1 MDGTTDKSRTR
12 ATSRRSLRWR
22 GLAVLA
28 VGIAGT
34 WATGILV
41 LDRHVR
47 EHDRQHLQREVQLVR
62 LGIARRAQST
72 RQELLGAAAGLVA
85 SPSLRQA
92 VAQRDRPRVAEILAW
107 QTQHGWAFVLITDYL
122 GRVLAAAGT
131 PPAERDVL
139 ASPAVGAA
147 IAGEAGDAFWEVG
160 ERVFHVRLEP
170 IQEEGEVLGALAL
183 GRSLDTG
190 FLGVLRGGTQ
200 PHLSLRVA
208 DRQVAA
214 TAPLEARDTVASV
227 SLGDTADGRPVALDL
242 LPGSPTEDTSIPWKV
257 LTASA
262 GLWLLGSTVLGG
274 MLLRAHGDSLRG
286 LARAAERMADGD
298 LETPVT
304 TVAFEESGVIGDSL
318 EDLRSRLRRRVE
330 DAEGRCR
337 ELTGALELERCIG
350 EQAEQRLGKAE
361 ATLREQIGSREM
373 LHELKT
379 PVATVNAT
387 MAGIRHGL
395 AEWTGSL
402 QALDLASFEP
412 DEARLFFAALEEM
425 EVRAPLGPLPPAVQ
439 GTLAD
444 ELARAGVRDPEGAA
458 RVLVR
463 SGLASRAVRLLPLLR
478 RRDGAA
484 VLSAL
489 KAFGRLQVHLSSGL
503 KAAEMLCRMGTS
515 LGRLQG
521 RRDELDL
528 RDGLADALA
537 LLDHELRG
545 RVEVHDDLPVL
556 PPVRGDAAQLC
567 QVWTNLI
574 HNAVQAMGDGGGR
587 LLLDA
592 REEGGW
598 LRVGVTDSGPGVD
611 PVVRGRIFE
620 PHVSTKSPGEGT
632 GIGLSLVRRIVESHG
647 GRIAVHS
654 IPGRTR
660 FEVSLPVSGR
670 RAAAATA

>member
-1 MDGTTDKSRTR
+1 MDGTTDSNRTP
-12 ATSRRSLRWR
+12 APSRRSLRRR

-28 VGIAGT
+28 LGIAGT

-47 EHDRQHLQREVQLVR
+47 EHDRRHLQREVQQVR
-62 LGIARRAQST
+62 LGVARRVQST
-72 RQELLGAAAGLVA
+72 REELLQAASGLVA
-85 SPSLRQA
+85 SRSLRAA
-92 VAQRDRPRVAEILAW
+92 VGDRDLARMAEILGW

-122 GRVLAAAGT
+122 GRVLSAAGA

-147 IAGEAGDAFWEVG
+147 IAGEAGDAFWEMG
-160 ERVFHVRLEP
+160 DGVFHVRLEP
-170 IQEEGEVLGALAL
+170 MFERGEILGVLVLGRALDPA
-183 GRSLDTG
+183 
-190 FLGVLRGGTQ
+190 FLGVLRGGTH
-200 PHLSLRVA
+200 PHLSLRVG
-208 DRQVAA
+208 DHPVAA
-214 TAPLEARDTVASV
+214 TAPLEAGEAVASV
-227 SLGDTADGRPVALDL
+227 SLGDTVDGRPVMLDL
-242 LPGSPTEDTSIPWKV
+242 QPASPAENTGIPWKV

-262 GLWLLGSTVLGG
+262 ALWLLGSAVLGA
-274 MLLRAHGDSLRG
+274 MLLRAHGDSLRA
-286 LARAAERMADGD
+286 LAGAAERMAKGD
-298 LETPVT
+298 LETPVASRAWRET
-304 TVAFEESGVIGDSL
+304 GAIGKSL

-330 DAEGRCR
+330 DVEGRCR
-337 ELTGALELERCIG
+337 ELAGALELERCIG

-361 ATLREQIGSREM
+361 ASLREQAASREL

-402 QALDLASFEP
+402 QALDLSSFAP
-412 DEARLFFAALEEM
+412 DDARLFFAALEEM
-425 EVRAPLGPLPPAVQ
+425 EVRAPLGPLPPAAL
-439 GTLAD
+439 GTLVD
-444 ELARAGVRDPEGAA
+444 DLARRGVREPERAA

-463 SGLASRAVRLLPLLR
+463 SGLAPRADRLLPLLL

-503 KAAEMLCRMGTS
+503 KAAEVLCRMGDFP
-515 LGRLQG
+515 GRLDGQQ
-521 RRDELDL
+521 DDLDL

-556 PPVRGDAAQLC
+556 PPVRGHAAQLC

-574 HNAVQAMGDGGGR
+574 HNAVQAMGDRGGR

-592 REEGGW
+592 REEEGW

-611 PVVRGRIFE
+611 PAVRGRIFE
-620 PHVSTKSPGEGT
+620 PHVTTKSPGEGT

-670 RAAAATA
+670 RAAVATA